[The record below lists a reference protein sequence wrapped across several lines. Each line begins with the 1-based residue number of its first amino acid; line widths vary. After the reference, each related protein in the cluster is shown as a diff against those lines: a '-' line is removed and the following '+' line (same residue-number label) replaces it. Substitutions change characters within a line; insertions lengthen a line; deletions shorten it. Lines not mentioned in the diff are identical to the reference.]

1 MSAATPKKGEI
12 DQSGNAAD
20 KVKKGLAFSLVA
32 VALLVFYFFAD
43 EFSLLLRSVSLIFAL
58 SSAVVLYAF
67 TEKGKKTFS
76 FLLSSRQE
84 LHRVTWPTRTE
95 TLQTTILILALVF
108 IISIFFWLVDM
119 VLGHLVQWLI
129 A

>member
-32 VALLVFYFFAD
+32 IALLVFYFFAD

-67 TEKGKKTFS
+67 TEKGKKKPF
-76 FLLSSRQE
+76 
-84 LHRVTWPTRTE
+84 P
-95 TLQTTILILALVF
+95 
-108 IISIFFWLVDM
+108 FFCLR
-119 VLGHLVQWLI
+119 GRNCI